1 MYFCRRYVAIDF
13 LYCHWR
19 CLGISLSM
27 ASSKAFAGHFP
38 CRFPDGYNDCK
49 PLGLFTYRSFL
60 WHCRSRYRHVRELET
75 LSDSGILWR
84 FHYLFYIL
92 QRNFDPSSHP
102 TAMASRRI
110 FRRKCRPWYYS
121 RVCRNVTCPHDIK
134 KLHDLLPFYLFA
146 FLLF

>member
-1 MYFCRRYVAIDF
+1 MYLCQRYVAIDF

-49 PLGLFTYRSFL
+49 PFGLFTYRSFL
-60 WHCRSRYRHVRELET
+60 WHCRPRYRHVRELET

-110 FRRKCRPWYYS
+110 FRRKCRPWYCS
-121 RVCRNVTCPHDIK
+121 RVYRNVTCPHDIK